1 MPHEIACRGDLALTD
16 LERFLDPL
24 VEGKVVRGGAHEA
37 VLDLTGVQFV
47 SPGPIVALTAILEH
61 LSLGGTRARIL
72 APSRYDCRRYLV
84 ANGFVAAAS
93 AFADFDGIDDV
104 RGGSSGASDTVLPL
118 TRLAS
123 IDDIP
128 PLLRDIESR
137 LDEML
142 GSGSKGW
149 ERAKGP
155 LRSTVRELCA
165 NIAEHAG
172 GTSGWIAAQRYRNHR
187 AGTPFVRIAIGDAGR
202 GIRRS
207 LATQHTELLRATDG
221 EALERMLKEH
231 LTSSPQAFRGNGYF
245 VLQKATEELAGS
257 FHLRSGT
264 AEIQRPRG
272 GGDRRRNGL
281 VAWPGTFLDISLTC
295 EG

>member
-1 MPHEIACRGDLALTD
+1 MSHQVALHGDMTLAD
-16 LERFLDPL
+16 LEFFLDPL
-24 VEGKVVRGGAHEA
+24 LEGKVVHRGARDT
-37 VLDLTGVQFV
+37 VLDLTAVRFV
-47 SPGPIVALTAILEH
+47 PPGPIVALTAIVEH
-61 LSLGGTRARIL
+61 LSLGGFRPRIVVPAL
-72 APSRYDCRRYLV
+72 PDCRRYLA
-84 ANGFVAAAS
+84 ANGFIAAAS
-93 AFADFDGIDDV
+93 AFADLEGAGDV
-104 RGGSSGASDTVLPL
+104 LGQSSSGSDTVLPL

-142 GSGSKGW
+142 GSGSSGW

-165 NIAEHAG
+165 NVAEHAG
-172 GTSGWIAAQRYRNHR
+172 GAPGWIAAQRYRNHQ

-207 LATQHTELLRATDG
+207 LATQHTELLKASDG
-221 EALERMLKEH
+221 EALERMLKER

-245 VLQKATEELAGS
+245 VLQKATKELSGS
-257 FHLRSGT
+257 FQLRSGT
-264 AEIQRPRG
+264 AEVVRPRG
-272 GGDRRRNGL
+272 GGNRRRDGL
-281 VAWPGTFLDISLTC
+281 AGWPGTFLDVSLTC
-295 EG
+295 GQ